1 MRTATDSALAQPIRR
16 EPEITDVP
24 DDTKAAASSATDD
37 APQRA
42 AAKSGR
48 ISISIRTLAVGA
60 GLVVLIVAL
69 GVLGWLYFGAR
80 TTLADQNRHDADRVH
95 AEQIALDYAV
105 NAAIMD
111 YKDLGPWKQNLIKG
125 TTPELSD
132 KLTKAATAMDQ
143 ILLPLQWKSTARP
156 LAAQVR
162 SDSNGVYI
170 VDAFVGVTTRTV
182 QAAEGVESTA
192 TYSTTIDSNNAWRI
206 TDVGG
211 IDTVVGGK

>member
-60 GLVVLIVAL
+60 GLVVLIV
-69 GVLGWLYFGAR
+69 
-80 TTLADQNRHDADRVH
+80 
-95 AEQIALDYAV
+95 ALDYAV